1 MRINLCDFCF
11 NDLFLCLTV
20 AGTDCKSARSGFNN
34 KNKIIMAIIYK
45 NFFNEPDADMMGNV
59 KNMIKE

>member
-1 MRINLCDFCF
+1 MI
-11 NDLFLCLTV
+11 FLCLTF
-20 AGTDCKSARSGFNN
+20 AGTDCKSALSGFNN